1 MGSFRWTVAA
11 LLLRLA
17 STAYAHGHDDGMDG
31 MDMGGE
37 KSQSQDA
44 ENDPYND
51 PSYAGLSSHSGMMM
65 AHIGL
70 MVLAWFFI
78 LPVGK

>member
-1 MGSFRWTVAA
+1 MSSFRLTAAA
-11 LLLRLA
+11 LLLQLA
-17 STAYAHGHDDGMDG
+17 STVYAHGHEDGIDG

-37 KSQSQDA
+37 KPQS
-44 ENDPYND
+44 EGSEHDPYND
-51 PSYAGLSSHSGMMM
+51 PSYAGLSAHSGMLM